1 MKSYYKVLSS
11 SMFSLM
17 LLSSGISGVQAAEQ
31 PKSQV
36 NGAAVATDKSGVQ
49 TSAVQEQTPLL
60 VDQASIQA
68 VIQAMTLDEKV
79 DLIGGAGA
87 AVTGAA
93 GGTFAIP
100 RLGIPK
106 L

>member
-17 LLSSGISGVQAAEQ
+17 LLSSGYSVVQAEEN
-31 PKSQV
+31 PPLQV
-36 NGAAVATDKSGVQ
+36 NATVVATDKSSVQ
-49 TSAVQEQTPLL
+49 TGAIQEQTPML
-60 VDQASIQA
+60 VDLASIQA
-68 VIQAMTLDEKV
+68 VIQAMTLEEKV

-100 RLGIPK
+100 RLG
-106 L
+106 